1 MKFYHCIAPV
11 YKGWLISEGHYTIGL
26 FKNKEDAKVAV
37 WELARKECSY
47 YEDLREVEFDGD
59 IYIGTYE
66 EDLRYDHIYHSNSK
80 DPYVYNEEDAKVAIE
95 KSIIEKS
102 INDVVNCGWHGNA
115 DYVRTCYIIHEKELL

>member
-11 YKGWLISEGHYTIGL
+11 YNWSEGHYTIGL

-59 IYIGTYE
+59 IYIGSWKNNKAHGYGIF
-66 EDLRYDHIYHSNSK
+66 YK
-80 DPYVYNEEDAKVAIE
+80 FQGE
-95 KSIIEKS
+95 KSVYK
-102 INDVVNCGWHGNA
+102 G
-115 DYVRTCYIIHEKELL
+115 

>member
-11 YKGWLISEGHYTIGL
+11 YNWSEGHYTIGL

-37 WELARKECSY
+37 WKLARKECSY

-80 DPYVYNEEDAKVAIE
+80 DPYVYNEEDAKAA
-95 KSIIEKS
+95 IEKS
-102 INDVVNCGWHGNA
+102 INDVVNCEWHGNA
-115 DYVRTCYIIHEKELL
+115 DYIIHEKELL